1 MTNPTINWAAINE
14 DPRFQTLQRKK
25 TSFLSGL
32 MIFSIVFYFLLPV
45 GAAYLPGLFK
55 IKVWGVINAG
65 ILFALLEFIVA
76 WVIAF
81 IYARRANS
89 EFDALAQELVDDA
102 ENISRRA
109 S

>member
-1 MTNPTINWAAINE
+1 MTNPSINWAAINE
-14 DPRFQTLQRKK
+14 DPRFQILQSKK
-25 TSFLSGL
+25 TNFLSGL
-32 MIFSIVFYFLLPV
+32 MVFSVVFYFLLPI
-45 GAAYLPGLFK
+45 GAAYWPELFK
-55 IKVWGVINAG
+55 IKVWGVINVG

-89 EFDALAQELVDDA
+89 QFDALAQELVDDA
-102 ENISRRA
+102 EKISRSA